1 MDVLRQLQAFYKEK
15 RSYLYLSIFCLA
27 TATALGLVY
36 PNLLRYLIDDI
47 IRLRR
52 FDQVPMLVIAL
63 FAVTLLKAFMQ
74 FMHGFFGGRLGN
86 YLAYRLR
93 NACYEKLQFLSFR
106 YYDTAKTGDLMS
118 RLTGDLEAIRNFIG
132 FGFAQLLNVFLMVIF
147 GSVVM
152 FSLNWQLTLVTLIS
166 IPFLVYVALRFE
178 SRIHPAFQE
187 MRLALSSLTTAVQ
200 ENITGVRTVKAF
212 AREPHEVDKFS
223 LRNERYRTNQ
233 VFTSTLWSR
242 YFPVMELLASVCIV
256 ILLGFGG
263 TLVING
269 AMTLG
274 ELVAFFTLIW
284 YIIGPMWGLG
294 FHINNY
300 TQSKASTERIL
311 EILNQH
317 IEVSDTES
325 AKPLQ
330 PSEMKGHVQFE
341 HVTFAYGNKMA
352 AVVDINLDAPPGS
365 VIGLLGGTGS
375 GKSTIIQLL
384 MRAYNVNEG
393 RILIDGIEI
402 GNIRIE
408 DLRASISSV
417 FQETFLFSSTIKNN
431 IAYGINEVSMDEVI
445 RVAKLAKAHDFIMEM
460 PNGYDTIVGERGL
473 GLSGGQKQRL
483 AIARALLKNPR
494 ILILDDATSAV
505 DMETEHEIQ
514 SGFQEVM
521 RGRTTFI
528 IAHRISSL
536 RHADEILVLQEGRVI
551 QRGKHD
557 ELIAVEGLYQDT
569 YKVQYAD
576 HIQRMQEQANVSNAT
591 LEQSTVDAVQREH
604 HQQTPHDETATA
616 SNEEEETTWKHNQPP
631 TDREQVRPHE

>member
-1 MDVLRQLQAFYKEK
+1 MDVLRQLQDFYRER
-15 RSYLYLSIFCLA
+15 RSYLYLSILCLA

-47 IRLRR
+47 IRLKQ
-52 FDQVPMLVIAL
+52 FNQVPMLVVTL
-63 FAVTLLKAFMQ
+63 FAVTIVKALMQ
-74 FMHGFFGGRLGN
+74 FLHGFFGGRLGN

-147 GSVVM
+147 GAAVM
-152 FSLNWQLTLVTLIS
+152 FSLNWQLTLITLIS

-233 VFTSTLWSR
+233 IFTSTLWSR

-263 TLVING
+263 TLVIRG

-300 TQSKASTERIL
+300 TQSKASTERVL
-311 EILNQH
+311 EILNQP
-317 IEVSDTES
+317 IDVIDSES
-325 AKPLQ
+325 ARPLQ
-330 PSEMKGHVQFE
+330 HATMKGHVQFD

-375 GKSTIIQLL
+375 GKSTIIQLM

-393 RILIDGIEI
+393 SIRIDGTDLRDLRI
-402 GNIRIE
+402 G
-408 DLRASISSV
+408 DLRASIASV

-431 IAYGINEVSMDEVI
+431 IAYGIDEVSMDDII

-460 PNGYDTIVGERGL
+460 PGGYDTIVGERGL

-483 AIARALLKNPR
+483 AIARALLKDPK

-551 QRGKHD
+551 QRGKHED
-557 ELIAVEGLYQDT
+557 LIKVQGLYQDT
-569 YKVQYAD
+569 YHVQYAD
-576 HIQRMQEQANVSNAT
+576 HIQRVEEQHRLSGQSAHDSTRQNGNYTDVHTNDSPAGEQEDKALWNDRS
-591 LEQSTVDAVQREH
+591 DA
-604 HQQTPHDETATA
+604 A
-616 SNEEEETTWKHNQPP
+616 SS
-631 TDREQVRPHE
+631 REQVRHHE